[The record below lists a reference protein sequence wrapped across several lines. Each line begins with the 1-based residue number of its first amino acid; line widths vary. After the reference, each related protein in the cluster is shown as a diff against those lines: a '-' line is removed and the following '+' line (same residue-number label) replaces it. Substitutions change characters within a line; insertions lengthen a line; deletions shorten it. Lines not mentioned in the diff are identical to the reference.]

1 MNSHVPISLSWV
13 LFLLA
18 LALGIAG
25 GHLAGGRLGRLRIP
39 TAIVLGAVLAFAA
52 QIGLAWLPTQTFG
65 HGARYGVLIATY
77 AAFLLALVVANLRLR
92 GRRPGL
98 LGSVALGLIFA
109 GWALNTAPIVANAG
123 MPVSR
128 SALVAAGYAP
138 DQNPAHLGREW
149 KHVLTTRS
157 TELAGLGD
165 TVAVGPLHAV
175 YSIGDFLLLAGIA
188 AMVAAGM
195 RGEFESSRSPSSY
208 RLGVAL

>member
-1 MNSHVPISLSWV
+1 MNPHAPTSLSWV

-18 LALGIAG
+18 LALGIAAG
-25 GHLAGGRLGRLRIP
+25 YLGGGRLNRLRIP
-39 TAIVLGAVLAFAA
+39 AAIVLGAVLAFAA
-52 QIGLAWLPTQTFG
+52 QTGLTWLPASWFG
-65 HGARYGVLIATY
+65 QGSRYALLIATY
-77 AAFLLALVVANLRLR
+77 AAFLVALVATNVRMR

-98 LGSVALGLIFA
+98 LGTVAIGLVFA

-138 DQNPAHLGREW
+138 DQNPSRLGREW
-149 KHVLTTRS
+149 KHVLTTRQ
-157 TELAGLGD
+157 TDLAGLGD
-165 TVAVGPLHAV
+165 TVAVRPLHAV

-195 RGEFESSRSPSSY
+195 RSEFERRRTTAGY